1 MNTCQRCRKM
11 KTYRLRT
18 FLAISVVHHL
28 IQLKVEIIRKTIFPD
43 EVKQYELA

>member
-18 FLAISVVHHL
+18 FLAISVVQHL
-28 IQLKVEIIRKTIFPD
+28 TQLKAEIIGKTIFP
-43 EVKQYELA
+43 EQVK